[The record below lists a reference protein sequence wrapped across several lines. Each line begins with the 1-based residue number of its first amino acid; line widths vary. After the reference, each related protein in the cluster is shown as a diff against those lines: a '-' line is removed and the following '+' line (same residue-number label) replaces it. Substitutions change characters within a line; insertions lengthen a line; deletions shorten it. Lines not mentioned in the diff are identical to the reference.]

1 MTEEEMLIEIE
12 RRGKKQMNIFFLSDY
27 LAIDFHHGLSLIAES
42 WIVLRWEEV
51 TCMTYYDAHMFD
63 FEVVSVIYRRP
74 QLFSLCISD

>member
-12 RRGKKQMNIFFLSDY
+12 RRGKKQMNFFFLSDY
-27 LAIDFHHGLSLIAES
+27 LAIDFQHGLSLIAES

-51 TCMTYYDAHMFD
+51 TCMTYYDAYMFD

>member
-42 WIVLRWEEV
+42 WIVLR
-51 TCMTYYDAHMFD
+51 
-63 FEVVSVIYRRP
+63 
-74 QLFSLCISD
+74 